1 MLLFSTWVLKEDEI
15 MVLAWV
21 DLTLASRGDS
31 APTISFKASLMNQ
44 SNSREGAR
52 LF

>member
-1 MLLFSTWVLKEDEI
+1 MLLFSTWVLKGDEI

-21 DLTLASRGDS
+21 GLILASKGDS

-44 SNSREGAR
+44 IDSREGAR
-52 LF
+52 LV